1 MGGGDGAAELPVP
14 GQPRPGSL
22 ASLGSGRPGLCP
34 APPRRRRPGRQ
45 RRPRG
50 PAAQRRAAWRRRAGD
65 QPAARPGRGQ
75 RTCLQPL
82 LAVQPAVLQC
92 PARRAG
98 DHSRRGGGGTG
109 DPSRRPGRGDG
120 PPGEPGADRL
130 DSGGG
135 PAHAPAAPT
144 PPRLHRARQSLAP
157 RPRRIPPRSRRGPAA
172 PLPLRDP
179 AGAPGRR
186 PRLETL
192 AGAAAPPRRAGGGR
206 VLRRTRRGSGLPCLR
221 PVADPTL
228 PATCPAPGARG
239 RNGHRSGRRPG
250 GGRRWRRQP
259 GLVAAGRAARRS
271 ECRRAAGH
279 PQPVRTGLGRFRV
292 QSRRPAPPRLPG
304 IPRDAAGQPGLARRA
319 THRPCDGPAT
329 SLADPARPAA
339 PRRRLPALPATRAAA
354 PAGAGG
360 QSRLGAGHRRG
371 PRHRARRPARGTGTP
386 PSAGY
391 PRAALRAARRTLR
404 APGAMAGGR
413 HGHHQ
418 HPRPAEPVRLVAGP
432 GHPLA
437 RPRRT
442 PQRRGMRGRPGTA
455 RRGAPGPGRQP

>member
-1 MGGGDGAAELPVP
+1 MSDARLAELAAAVGLQLDWQDANGRPQRVDP
-14 GQPRPGSL
+14 EVQRGLLEALGYPAQSPQQIEQSLAALARLREDSANLGLLVGECGQPLEQALGPAGTPGELVYEDGTRIALRLDAEGRLPAQARSGYAQLSLEQREWAVAMAPPSCPSL
-22 ASLGSGRPGLCP
+22 ASLAPGRSRRWGSGRPGLCP

-206 VLRRTRRGSGLPCLR
+206 VLRRSRRGSGLPCLR

-239 RNGHRSGRRPG
+239 RDGHRFWSPTWRWAPMAAAARPG
-250 GGRRWRRQP
+250 
-259 GLVAAGRAARRS
+259 
-271 ECRRAAGH
+271 
-279 PQPVRTGLGRFRV
+279 
-292 QSRRPAPPRLPG
+292 
-304 IPRDAAGQPGLARRA
+304 
-319 THRPCDGPAT
+319 
-329 SLADPARPAA
+329 
-339 PRRRLPALPATRAAA
+339 
-354 PAGAGG
+354 
-360 QSRLGAGHRRG
+360 
-371 PRHRARRPARGTGTP
+371 
-386 PSAGY
+386 
-391 PRAALRAARRTLR
+391 
-404 APGAMAGGR
+404 
-413 HGHHQ
+413 
-418 HPRPAEPVRLVAGP
+418 
-432 GHPLA
+432 
-437 RPRRT
+437 
-442 PQRRGMRGRPGTA
+442 RGRKSCSPK
-455 RRGAPGPGRQP
+455 